1 MRKFLAFIT
10 ISIIL
15 VGCVGQS
22 KPEVLAKINNYEISP
37 QEFEEEFKA
46 SPYAKVNTIESRK
59 EFLNNIVNRVLI
71 LEDAQK
77 NNLDKG
83 KNFLKMIQ
91 RFWEQ
96 SLLKL
101 ALDKKSQEIAGSVQI
116 IDRNIEEVYKKLIAE
131 GKTTK
136 TYEQMYKQIK
146 WEITKAKET
155 QSMNDWINQLNK
167 KADIKINYD
176 LLKKK

>member
-1 MRKFLAFIT
+1 MKRIIIFIA
-10 ISIIL
+10 ISMIL
-15 VGCVGQS
+15 IGCGKQS
-22 KPEVLAKINNYEISP
+22 KSEVLAKINNYEISP
-37 QEFEEEFKA
+37 QEFEEEFKT

-71 LEDAQK
+71 LQDAQR
-77 NNLDKG
+77 NNLDKS

-101 ALDKKSQEIAGSVQI
+101 ALDKKSQEIAGSMQI
-116 IDRNIEEVYKKLIAE
+116 LDKNVEEVYKRLAAE

-136 TYEQMYKQIK
+136 TYDQMYKQIK

-167 KADIKINYD
+167 NADIKIDYD
-176 LLKKK
+176 LLKK